1 MTPRQTTEDLIRALS
16 QHPAPPPF
24 RPAAALGAMLVPALT
39 GLGLFLLAF
48 GPRPDLTTAW
58 QQLPVLA
65 KSVLPA
71 LLALSAV
78 WLALRSSWPEGR
90 VTLWPLAVPALAAL
104 ALVLWRLAVTDA
116 PLLAETLGQTA
127 LACLISITALSAL
140 PLVAGIMMLRRA
152 APTRPALTGALLGLA
167 VGGGIAAGYA
177 LHCTED
183 SPLFFVTWYGLAIA
197 LVGAG
202 GGWLGRRFLR
212 W

>member
-1 MTPRQTTEDLIRALS
+1 MTPRQTTEELIRALS
-16 QHPAPPPF
+16 RRPAPPPF
-24 RPAAALGAMLVPALT
+24 RPAAALGVMLVPGLA

-48 GPRPDLTTAW
+48 GPRPDLAAAW

-71 LLALSAV
+71 LLALSAI
-78 WLALRSSWPEGR
+78 WLALRSSWPGGR
-90 VTLWPLAVPALAAL
+90 VALWPLAVPALAAL
-104 ALVLWRLAVTDA
+104 ALVLWRLTVTDA

-140 PLVAGIMMLRRA
+140 PLVAGIMMLRRT

-197 LVGAG
+197 LVGAF